1 MLGWQ
6 PKAAGRMQAQVLVSH
21 SVETIQMETIELGDP
36 GPGEVLV
43 RHHVTAMSPGTERAS
58 LLALP
63 NTPAHIW
70 PRNVGYSAVGEIV
83 AAGAGVDLVPG
94 TRVLTRGRHATADL
108 APMRDV
114 FLVDDDVPDQNAAFH
129 TMLRISMQAVRKA
142 RVEMGETVLV
152 IGGGLIGQLAAQFAY
167 VAGAGRV
174 LVADLDPSRREM
186 AEAVPWLESFDPTCE
201 DARVALAEGHTGG
214 PQVVIESTGFP
225 APINDAF
232 ILAGHL
238 ARVVIL
244 GSTRGSTEQVNFY
257 RDVHKKGLTIIGAHD
272 SIRQPDAGDNPFL
285 NALAVHWSPRRDI
298 AVALRLAVAGRIT
311 LDPLITHRVK
321 GGDFKEIYDLLFDFE
336 PSLVGCLFDWR

>member
-6 PKAAGRMQAQVLVSH
+6 AEMAGPMQARILISP
-21 SVETIQMETIELGDP
+21 SVRKIQMETIELDDP

-43 RHHVTAMSPGTERAS
+43 RHHVTAMSPGTERAA

-63 NTPAHIW
+63 NTPASLW
-70 PRNVGYSAVGEIV
+70 PRNVGYSAVGEV
-83 AAGAGVDLVPG
+83 VEAGAGVDLAPG
-94 TRVLTRGRHATADL
+94 TRVLTRGRHGTAGL
-108 APMRDV
+108 APVRDV
-114 FLVDDDVPDQNAAFH
+114 FLIDDDVPDQEAAFH
-129 TMLRISMQAVRKA
+129 TLLRITMQAARKA
-142 RVEMGETVLV
+142 RVELGETVLV

-174 LVADLDPSRREM
+174 LVADLDPSRRAM
-186 AEAVPWLESFDPTCE
+186 ADAVPWLESMDPASE
-201 DARVALAEGHTGG
+201 EERAGLAEGYTGG

-225 APINDAF
+225 APINDAL

-238 ARVVIL
+238 ARVMLL
-244 GSTRGSTEQVNFY
+244 GSTRGSTESVNFY

-272 SIRQPDAGDNPFL
+272 SIRQPDAGDNPLL
-285 NALAVHWSPRRDI
+285 NALPVLWSARRDV
-298 AVALRLAVAGRIT
+298 AVAMRMAAAGRIT

-321 GGDFKEIYDLLFDFE
+321 GRDFKTVYDLLFDFE